1 MSSLN
6 TASRQDGAIGSE
18 LVIFEKMHRFDIL
31 QAILYEIQYKM
42 IVGKV
47 AWAGRKNS
55 TSHWILANRERA
67 LGWVPLYRAAK
78 VLLDQPAPYQWG
90 LCNPGQIGL
99 KPLLST
105 GKPEWRYGV
114 LFWMFAIFVW
124 GIAACII
131 SVFLVIAIGE
141 TLPVWANLLAAV
153 AFAVVLQRIP
163 IKRPLLS
170 VKIPDA
176 CENQPVRAETENSLP
191 KTSPCVAQF
200 SDGA

>member
-67 LGWVPLYRAAK
+67 LGRVPLYRAAK

-90 LCNPGQIGL
+90 LCNPGQIGG
-99 KPLLST
+99 KTLLRT

-114 LFWMFAIFVW
+114 LFWIFAIFVW
-124 GIAACII
+124 GIAACFICVLLLN
-131 SVFLVIAIGE
+131 SIGE
-141 TLPVWANLLAAV
+141 TLPLWANWLAAA
-153 AFAVVLQRIP
+153 AFTVLLERIP
-163 IKRPLLS
+163 IKRSLLS
-170 VKIPDA
+170 VAIPDA
-176 CENQPVRAETENSLP
+176 CENQPVRGLPENSSP
-191 KTSPCVAQF
+191 QTSPCVAQF
-200 SDGA
+200 TNSA